1 MVELDEALEQWLK
14 EVQRANTLTMREKQ
28 KITKAGAK
36 VYAKALEEKTREIHY
51 SSHNDQ
57 VHGHLADSVIVSNKN
72 IDGIKNGTTTIGFDH
87 YHATVARQL
96 NNGTIKYPAD
106 HFIEKIRD
114 ESTEAVF
121 KKMKKTY
128 QKILKKKGLQI
139 C

>member
-14 EVQRANTLTMREKQ
+14 EVKEITFLSEKEQQR
-28 KITKAGAK
+28 ITRAGAK
-36 VYAKALEEKTREIHY
+36 VYAKVLEERIREIHY
-51 SSHNDQ
+51 STHNDQ
-57 VHGHLADSVIVSNKN
+57 VHGHLADSVILSNKN
-72 IDGIKNGTTTIGFDH
+72 IDGIKVGTTTVGFDH
-87 YHATVARQL
+87 FHATIARQL